1 MTVLCCTLKVVKQ
14 MKTSGIEK
22 RAVFINFK
30 LIWINNGTENGS
42 KDRPNNYHSQ
52 SLIIIHAQNQ
62 DAYKIY
68 HHQKMKSSVC
78 EYSQSVWQ
86 MTVGIN
92 FQKTCFQPDPLINNT
107 KLFQMNTSCKW
118 ECGKK
123 VYSAM
128 VARDKCW
135 GRKVMMGVLE
145 TILWGKKR
153 AN

>member
-1 MTVLCCTLKVVKQ
+1 MTVLCCTLEVVKQ
-14 MKTSGIEK
+14 MKTSGIENW
-22 RAVFINFK
+22 AVFINFK
-30 LIWINNGTENGS
+30 LFWINGTENGS

-68 HHQKMKSSVC
+68 HHQKMKSSVS

-92 FQKTCFQPDPLINNT
+92 FPKTCFQPDPLINNT
-107 KLFQMNTSCKW
+107 KLFQMSTSCKW

-145 TILWGKKR
+145 TMFWGKRR